1 VRLLAPRGEAAARFA
16 RAGRPANSTPWRGAS
31 WCALDLELT
40 GLDPRRHEIIAV
52 GAVPIEEGRVMLGQS
67 LYTLV
72 RTTQRSDPNAVLVH
86 KLLVADLA
94 SAPSLD
100 EAFDLILDALA
111 GRVPVFHTAVVERA
125 FLAPLFAR
133 RRVRLPAAA
142 DTELLGRAWLRERGD
157 GRAAPLAL
165 ARLARELD
173 QPAEPPHHALGD
185 ALTTAKAFIAL
196 AAHLDRVEPQTVGSL
211 VRGERWLR
219 RLVSG
224 TAAA

>member
-1 VRLLAPRGEAAARFA
+1 MRLLAPRGEAAARFA
-16 RAGRPANSTPWRGAS
+16 RARRPGGSTPWREAS

-52 GAVPIEEGRVMLGQS
+52 GAVPIEEGRVLLGQS
-67 LYTLV
+67 VYTLV
-72 RTTQRSDPNAVLVH
+72 RTTQRSDPHAVLVH

-94 SAPSLD
+94 SAPTVD

-111 GRVPVFHTAVVERA
+111 GRVPVFHTAMVERA

-133 RRVRLPAAA
+133 RRVRLPGAA
-142 DTELLGRAWLRERGD
+142 DTELLGRAWLRER
-157 GRAAPLAL
+157 AHEPVASLPLS
-165 ARLARELD
+165 RLARELG

-196 AAHLDRVEPQTVGSL
+196 AAHLDRLEPQTVGSL
-211 VRGERWLR
+211 VRGEHWLR

-224 TAAA
+224 AAAA